1 MGKVK
6 IKQIYF
12 FVDKKNLYGV
22 HCKYLNEEKPEI
34 VGMKICEKNA
44 DEKCEK
50 MSLILNLDK
59 Q

>member
-1 MGKVK
+1 
-6 IKQIYF
+6 
-12 FVDKKNLYGV
+12 VDKKNLYGV
-22 HCKYLNEEKPEI
+22 HCKYFNEEKPEI